1 MKRITENPLI
11 VLLGCCLL
19 ALFAFGCS
27 EKTVNNGPG
36 DDDVVIDLDLQAAPA
51 ESMVLVDTWL
61 LTVTGPDMDTVV
73 AELRLVDYRYV
84 TGQIEVPVGEKRRF
98 VLEGL
103 MGSVVNAPRVIYR
116 GSTVAPV
123 RPGVVTTLNIVLHP
137 VAAMVT
143 LAPVF
148 SDVPP
153 AGTLNLAVKVHNVPG
168 VVAFRSGMSWDRQY
182 ITNGWAERPPSQSE
196 GVRVEMLYGEVSR
209 QLRVESMSNEVP
221 IPLVDARGN
230 GVLALL
236 SFNVVTP
243 AGEFSSQ
250 AYISFD
256 EYYGPFT
263 LITAAG
269 DTLGLD
275 SILVEQPAAG
285 ARLLPLADREV
296 VFPDPVLDD
305 YIRELDSIASGEPIM
320 LSKVIGHT
328 YLYFAERG
336 VQNLAG
342 IENLINLTSIYMNWN
357 PTGATISYL
366 SDLPALSGLS
376 AEDNAITDIG
386 PLATLTK
393 LDYLDLDLN
402 FVSDIT
408 PLAGMTRMRYLEMSS
423 NQISDLSPL
432 SQFSNL
438 ESLYLGT
445 NQISD
450 LTPLTHLSRLVNLYL
465 GNNQIGDVTPL
476 EGLTNLYYLDLHSN
490 QITDIL
496 PLVNNPGLD
505 QFDTVELWGN
515 PALETD
521 PVQQGYIQTLE
532 ARGVYVIMGM

>member
-1 MKRITENPLI
+1 MKRIAENPLI

-19 ALFAFGCS
+19 ALLAFGCS
-27 EKTVNNGPG
+27 EKMVNNGPG

-51 ESMVLVDTWL
+51 ESMALVDIWI
-61 LTVTGPDMDTVV
+61 LTVSGPDMDTIIT
-73 AELRLVDYRYV
+73 ELRLVDYRYV

-103 MGSVVNAPRVIYR
+103 MGNVVNAARVIYR

-123 RPGVVTTLNIVLHP
+123 RPGVVTTLSIVLHP

-143 LAPVF
+143 LAPVY
-148 SDVPP
+148 SEVAPG
-153 AGTLNLAVKVHNVPG
+153 GTLNLAVKVHNVPG
-168 VVAFRSGMSWDRQY
+168 VVAFRSGMSWDRMY

-196 GVRVEMLYGEVSR
+196 GVTVEMLMGEVSR
-209 QLRVESMSNEVP
+209 QLRVESISNEVP

-243 AGEFSSQ
+243 VGEFSPQ

-275 SILVEQPAAG
+275 SILVEQPAAS
-285 ARLLPLADREV
+285 ARLLPVADREV
-296 VFPDPVLDD
+296 IFPDSVLDG
-305 YIRELDSIASGEPIM
+305 YIRELDTIPTGEPIM
-320 LSKVIGHT
+320 LSKVIRHT

-342 IENLINLTSIYMNWN
+342 IENLINLTYIYMNWN

-366 SDLPALSGLS
+366 SDLPALTGLS
-376 AEDNAITDIG
+376 AEDNAIVNIN
-386 PLATLTK
+386 PLTTLTK

-402 FVSDIT
+402 FVTDIT
-408 PLAGMTRMRYLEMSS
+408 PLAGMTRMRYLELGS
-423 NQISDLSPL
+423 NQISDLLPL
-432 SQFSNL
+432 SHMSNL
-438 ESLYLGT
+438 ESLYVGN

-450 LTPLTHLSRLVNLYL
+450 LTPL
-465 GNNQIGDVTPL
+465 Q
-476 EGLTNLYYLDLHSN
+476 GLTNLYYLDLHGN

-496 PLVNNPGLD
+496 PLVNNPGLG
-505 QFDTVELWGN
+505 QGDTVELWDN
-515 PALETD
+515 TFLESD

-532 ARGVYVIMGM
+532 ARGVYVIMGV